1 MLHIFA
7 LIGVILIY
15 VKVGEKKKERQSMK
29 RLQCLIYRDSDV
41 IFAEKLQHFFRMRKS
56 KYDFFSPKM

>member
-1 MLHIFA
+1 
-7 LIGVILIY
+7 
-15 VKVGEKKKERQSMK
+15 MK

-56 KYDFFSPKM
+56 KYDFFFQKCNTSI